1 MQTTSNH
8 LNLGRAMRIENN
20 TRGAETRLLPERK
33 GRRTR
38 CSQDPRGILGRNAE
52 PTGTDGFR
60 LLCVWMRHIMTRF
73 SIPHRTRA
81 NKRPLRAES
90 VRDGVEWEQT
100 SSRPTVD

>member
-1 MQTTSNH
+1 METPSNH

-33 GRRTR
+33 GRRPR

-60 LLCVWMRHIMTRF
+60 LLCHQFFPSCLPRREYG
-73 SIPHRTRA
+73 
-81 NKRPLRAES
+81 L
-90 VRDGVEWEQT
+90 T
-100 SSRPTVD
+100 SSRTYWLKRNKLREAFLLF